1 MGKTEETETKPGQD
15 GAPTGDPPR
24 PSNGP
29 QEPVWTFRGYQMRPA
44 EFNAA
49 MLDYYRAEIDRSNV
63 WRQRLDNT
71 TNWAVLA
78 AGASILFTLS
88 EPSHHYG
95 TIILG
100 TLLVALLL
108 WIEARRYRYYELWA
122 YRTRLMETD
131 FFAAML
137 VPPFAPH
144 ADWSESL
151 AETLLSPE
159 FPISMWEAFGRRF
172 RRNYMW
178 IFLVLGLGWLLKS
191 FIHPSPAESLAQ
203 FVGRLALGPIPG
215 WVMLAAG
222 IIFNGVLFLIG
233 FATAGLQQASGEVL
247 PQYGHFPIIGPLL
260 RSLQVKEGVARP
272 AAREAGRPPARR
284 RQQLLCLIIS
294 AKPPAIAQRIMRDL
308 RRGVTALHGRGM
320 YAGQDRDVLMVAA
333 TITEIAGLKAAV
345 AEEDPN
351 GFVIV
356 MPAHEILGRGFQPLE
371 T

>member
-1 MGKTEETETKPGQD
+1 MESKTEASPGSQ
-15 GAPTGDPPR
+15 GEAQP
-24 PSNGP
+24 NA

-49 MLDYYRAEIDRSNV
+49 MVHYYRGEIQRSNL

-71 TNWAVLA
+71 TNWAVVA
-78 AGASILFTLS
+78 AGAAISFSLAD
-88 EPSHHYG
+88 PSHHYG
-95 TIILG
+95 VIILD
-100 TLLVALLL
+100 TLLVTLFL

-159 FPISMWEAFGRRF
+159 FPISVWEAFGRRF

-178 IFLVLGLGWLLKS
+178 IFMVLGLAWLLKS
-191 FIHPSPAESLAQ
+191 FIHPTPAMSATE
-203 FVGRLALGPIPG
+203 FIDRLALGPIPG
-215 WVMLAAG
+215 IFMLVAG
-222 IIFNGVLFLIG
+222 FVYNGALFIIG

-247 PQYGHFPIIGPLL
+247 PQYGEFPFLGSLL
-260 RSLQVKEGVARP
+260 RSMQVKEGVARP
-272 AAREAGRPPARR
+272 AQRETGRTKGRR

-294 AKPPAIAQRIMRDL
+294 AKPQAIADRIMREM

-351 GFVIV
+351 AFVIV
-356 MPAHEILGRGFQPLE
+356 APATEVLGRGFQPLE